1 MRPLF
6 TPLGTPDSDLSPAKK
21 AATREE
27 TKVGTMSEIPT
38 KNDRLVWIDLE
49 MTGLDPKRHVIV
61 EVAAVVT
68 DAELTIL
75 DEGLDLVVHATEDEL
90 DQMDNFV
97 ATMHAKSGLDKEIRE
112 STVTIEEAEEAVL
125 RLVEKHCD
133 PNHPAPLAG
142 NSIATDRMFIR
153 TYMPRL
159 DKALHYRMIDV
170 STIKELARRWHP
182 RAYFNQ
188 PDKGMAHR
196 ALQDIIE
203 SIRELDFY
211 RRSVFR
217 TDEGPTS
224 EEAEQLKADTTTDY
238 QAFL

>member
-1 MRPLF
+1 MV
-6 TPLGTPDSDLSPAKK
+6 
-21 AATREE
+21 EC
-27 TKVGTMSEIPT
+27 MSEIPA

-49 MTGLDPKRHVIV
+49 MTGLEPDRHVIV

-68 DAELTIL
+68 DAELNIL
-75 DEGLDLVVHATEDEL
+75 DEGLDLVVHATEEQL
-90 DQMDNFV
+90 GEMDDFV
-97 ATMHAKSGLDKEIRE
+97 TAMHAKSGLDKEIRQS
-112 STVTIEEAEEAVL
+112 STTIEEAEDAVL
-125 RLVEKHCD
+125 ELLQKHCD

-142 NSIATDRMFIR
+142 NSIATDRTFIR
-153 TYMPRL
+153 AYMPRL
-159 DKALHYRMIDV
+159 DAALHYRMIDV

-217 TDEGPTS
+217 TDNGPTP
-224 EEAEQLKADTTTDY
+224 EEAEELKSATTADY

>member
-1 MRPLF
+1 MV
-6 TPLGTPDSDLSPAKK
+6 
-21 AATREE
+21 EC
-27 TKVGTMSEIPT
+27 MSEIPA

-49 MTGLDPKRHVIV
+49 MTGLEPDRHVIV

-68 DAELTIL
+68 DAELNIL
-75 DEGLDLVVHATEDEL
+75 DEGLDLVVHATEEQL
-90 DQMDNFV
+90 GEMDDFV
-97 ATMHAKSGLDKEIRE
+97 TAMHAKSGLDKEIRQS
-112 STVTIEEAEEAVL
+112 STTIEEAEDAVL
-125 RLVEKHCD
+125 KLLQKHCD

-142 NSIATDRMFIR
+142 NSIATDRTFIR
-153 TYMPRL
+153 AYMPRL
-159 DKALHYRMIDV
+159 DAALHYRMIDV

-217 TDEGPTS
+217 TDNGPTS
-224 EEAEQLKADTTTDY
+224 EEAEELKSATTADY

>member
-1 MRPLF
+1 M
-6 TPLGTPDSDLSPAKK
+6 T
-21 AATREE
+21 
-27 TKVGTMSEIPT
+27 EIPA

-49 MTGLDPKRHVIV
+49 MTGLEPDRHVIV

-68 DAELTIL
+68 DAELNIL
-75 DEGLDLVVHATEDEL
+75 DEGLDLVVHATEEQL
-90 DQMDNFV
+90 GEMDDFV
-97 ATMHAKSGLDKEIRE
+97 TAMHAKSGLDKEIRQS
-112 STVTIEEAEEAVL
+112 STTIEEAEDAVL
-125 RLVEKHCD
+125 KLLQKHCD

-142 NSIATDRMFIR
+142 NSIATDRTFIR
-153 TYMPRL
+153 AYMPRL
-159 DKALHYRMIDV
+159 DAALHYRMIDV

-217 TDEGPTS
+217 TDNGPTS
-224 EEAEQLKADTTTDY
+224 EEAEELKSATTTDY

>member
-1 MRPLF
+1 
-6 TPLGTPDSDLSPAKK
+6 
-21 AATREE
+21 
-27 TKVGTMSEIPT
+27 MSEIPT

>member
-1 MRPLF
+1 
-6 TPLGTPDSDLSPAKK
+6 
-21 AATREE
+21 
-27 TKVGTMSEIPT
+27 MSEIPA

-49 MTGLDPKRHVIV
+49 MTGLEPDRHVIV

-68 DAELTIL
+68 DAELNIL
-75 DEGLDLVVHATEDEL
+75 DEGLDLVVHATEEQL
-90 DQMDNFV
+90 REMDDFV
-97 ATMHAKSGLDKEIRE
+97 TAMHAKSGLDKEIRQS
-112 STVTIEEAEEAVL
+112 STTIEEAEDAVL
-125 RLVEKHCD
+125 KLLQKHCD

-142 NSIATDRMFIR
+142 NSIATDRTFIR
-153 TYMPRL
+153 AYMPRL
-159 DKALHYRMIDV
+159 DAALHYRMIDV

-188 PDKGMAHR
+188 PDKGMTHR

-217 TDEGPTS
+217 TDNGPTS
-224 EEAEQLKADTTTDY
+224 EEAEELKSATTTDY

>member
-1 MRPLF
+1 M
-6 TPLGTPDSDLSPAKK
+6 
-21 AATREE
+21 
-27 TKVGTMSEIPT
+27 VGIMSEIPA

-49 MTGLDPKRHVIV
+49 MTGLDPERHVIV

-75 DEGLDLVVHATEDEL
+75 DEGLDLVVHATEEQL
-90 DQMDNFV
+90 GQMDDFV
-97 ATMHAKSGLDKEIRE
+97 TEMHANSGLDKEIRE

-142 NSIATDRMFIR
+142 NSIATDRTFIR
-153 TYMPRL
+153 AYMPRL

-182 RAYFNQ
+182 RAYYNQ

-217 TDEGPTS
+217 TDEGPSS
-224 EEAEQLKADTTTDY
+224 EEAEELKTATTADY

>member
-1 MRPLF
+1 MV
-6 TPLGTPDSDLSPAKK
+6 
-21 AATREE
+21 EC
-27 TKVGTMSEIPT
+27 MSEIPA

-49 MTGLDPKRHVIV
+49 MTGLEPDRHVIV

-68 DAELTIL
+68 DAELNIL
-75 DEGLDLVVHATEDEL
+75 DEGLDLVVHATEEQL
-90 DQMDNFV
+90 REMDDFV
-97 ATMHAKSGLDKEIRE
+97 TAMHAKSGLDKEIRQS
-112 STVTIEEAEEAVL
+112 STTIEEAEDAVL
-125 RLVEKHCD
+125 ELLQKHCD

-142 NSIATDRMFIR
+142 NSIATDRTFIR
-153 TYMPRL
+153 AYMPRL
-159 DKALHYRMIDV
+159 DAALHYRMIDV

-217 TDEGPTS
+217 TDNGPTS
-224 EEAEQLKADTTTDY
+224 EEAEELKSATTADY